1 MELCSII
8 IFNIILLA
16 FTKFLEFLKNS
27 TINEGLTLF
36 LIFQPKD
43 MLKLWLN
50 FKESQAKTNIQD
62 PGVIAHSP
70 IE

>member
-16 FTKFLEFLKNS
+16 FTKFLEFMKNS
-27 TINEGLTLF
+27 TINGGLTLF

-43 MLKLWLN
+43 MLKL
-50 FKESQAKTNIQD
+50 
-62 PGVIAHSP
+62 
-70 IE
+70 

>member
-27 TINEGLTLF
+27 TINGGLTLF

-43 MLKLWLN
+43 MLMLLLN
-50 FKESQAKTNIQD
+50 FKESQAKTNIQN